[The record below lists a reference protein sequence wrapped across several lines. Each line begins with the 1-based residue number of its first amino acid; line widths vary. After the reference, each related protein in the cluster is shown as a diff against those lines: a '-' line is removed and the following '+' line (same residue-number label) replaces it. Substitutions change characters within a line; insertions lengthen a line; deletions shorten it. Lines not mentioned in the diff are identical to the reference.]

1 MESDFKIVDY
11 ILSLSEQTS
20 SCHAEIDSYDKTL
33 QTVHSLDVFIMF
45 FFKFNNLLVF
55 YSVIV
60 RFVTMFMAVSAI
72 LSNGRTSC
80 KCLSFNAI

>member
-1 MESDFKIVDY
+1 MGSDFKIVDY

-20 SCHAEIDSYDKTL
+20 SCHTEIDSYDKTL
-33 QTVHSLDVFIMF
+33 QTIHSLAAFIMF
-45 FFKFNNLLVF
+45 FNSIICLFS

>member
-45 FFKFNNLLVF
+45 FLNSIICLFFILLLF
-55 YSVIV
+55 ALLLCLWQF
-60 RFVTMFMAVSAI
+60 RQ
-72 LSNGRTSC
+72 SC
-80 KCLSFNAI
+80 LMGEQVANV